1 MRRLDFDP
9 GSAEIEAARSLA
21 SVVKEA
27 AAARIADEVLRL
39 MRTKCMA
46 GVFADLFELKLLPTM
61 LPEVSHW
68 LQQDEDNYQL
78 LSRQLAALD
87 SMPWRNSP
95 SGGLLLACLYGPMV
109 EQEVLATSHYEFH
122 TPQRVAI
129 SWLRGFQERAHMPR
143 HVVSDAKHILALQH
157 RLDTEIAPKKHG
169 INSKAVGPLR
179 RQPYLK
185 DALRY
190 CEIRLLAAGRDTQL
204 CQDWR
209 NKLLPKA
216 PSQR

>member
-1 MRRLDFDP
+1 
-9 GSAEIEAARSLA
+9 
-21 SVVKEA
+21 
-27 AAARIADEVLRL
+27 
-39 MRTKCMA
+39 
-46 GVFADLFELKLLPTM
+46 
-61 LPEVSHW
+61 
-68 LQQDEDNYQL
+68 
-78 LSRQLAALD
+78 
-87 SMPWRNSP
+87 
-95 SGGLLLACLYGPMV
+95 
-109 EQEVLATSHYEFH
+109 
-122 TPQRVAI
+122 
-129 SWLRGFQERAHMPR
+129 MPR
-143 HVVSDAKHILALQH
+143 HVLSDAKHILALQH

-209 NKLLPKA
+209 NKLLPKE